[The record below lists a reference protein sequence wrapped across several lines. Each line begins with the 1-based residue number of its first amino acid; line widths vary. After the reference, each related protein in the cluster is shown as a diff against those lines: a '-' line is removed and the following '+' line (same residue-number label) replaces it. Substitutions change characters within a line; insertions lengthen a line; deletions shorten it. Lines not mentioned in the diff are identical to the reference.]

1 MTMFKNASLKLF
13 SVRGIDIRL
22 HYTFP
27 LILIWA
33 ALQFGVFIGGGV
45 SGAVFGVIAIS
56 LLFVL
61 VTLHELGHSF
71 AALHF
76 NVPVERIVLSP
87 IGGVAQLRRMPEEPK
102 QEFIIAIAGPAVNFA
117 IALILGVFVLGF
129 GIDLVNPFA
138 TLGSFSLMALFSYL
152 FISNIFLALFNL
164 IPAFPM
170 DGGRVLRALLAM
182 RLEYVQAT
190 KIAATIGR
198 AFAILLGLYGFIGG
212 GIFMMIIAFFLYTMA
227 GQEAAAVQVSRALR
241 GYTVQQA
248 YNSSVHRL
256 HPSHTLQHAANMML
270 YSGQDTLPVTQ
281 DGRFV
286 GIIAQPQVMEMLQTN
301 GPNIL
306 VGHVMKRDVAPVS
319 LQSEI
324 TAVQQRFLEE
334 EVNALPV
341 VGHGE
346 FLLGLITRRH
356 IAELYRMLSLTPNA
370 IRGIQSA

>member
-1 MTMFKNASLKLF
+1 MFKNASLKLF

-33 ALQFGVFIGGGV
+33 ALQYGIFIGGGL
-45 SGAVFGVIAIS
+45 SGAVFGVAAIS

-71 AALHF
+71 AAQHF

-102 QEFIIAIAGPAVNFA
+102 QELIVAIAGPAVNFA
-117 IALILGVFVLGF
+117 IALVLGVIAFGF
-129 GIDLVNPFA
+129 GISIVNPLALF
-138 TLGSFSLMALFSYL
+138 GSFSLTSLFSYL
-152 FISNIFLALFNL
+152 FVYNIILALFNL

-170 DGGRVLRALLAM
+170 DGGRILRAVLAM
-182 RLEYVQAT
+182 RLDYVVAT
-190 KIAATIGR
+190 RIAASIGR
-198 AFAILLGLYGFIGG
+198 GFAILFGIYGLLSG
-212 GIFMMIIAFFLYTMA
+212 GIFMMVIAFFLYTMA
-227 GQEAAAVQVSRALR
+227 GQEAAAVRVNRALK

-248 YNSSVHRL
+248 YNASVHRL
-256 HPSHTLQHAANMML
+256 HPGHTLQHAVNMML
-270 YSGQDTLPVTQ
+270 YSSQDTLPVTE
-281 DGRFV
+281 DGRLV
-286 GIIAQPQVMEMLQTN
+286 GLVSRARLMEKMNTH
-301 GPNIL
+301 GPNGL
-306 VGHVMKRDVAPVS
+306 VSQIMKQNVAPVS

-324 TAVQQRFLEE
+324 TAVQQRFNEE
-334 EVNALPV
+334 GLDALPV

-356 IAELYRMLSLTPNA
+356 IAELYRMLAFTPRA
-370 IRGIQSA
+370 VSGIQSV

>member
-1 MTMFKNASLKLF
+1 MFKNASLKLF

-22 HYTFP
+22 HFTFP
-27 LILIWA
+27 LILLWA
-33 ALQFGVFIGGGV
+33 ALEFGLFLGGGW

-56 LLFVL
+56 LLFVV

-71 AALHF
+71 AAMRY

-87 IGGVAQLRRMPEEPK
+87 IGGIAQLRRMPEDPK
-102 QEFIIAIAGPAVNFA
+102 QEFVVAIAGPAVNFV
-117 IALILGVFVLGF
+117 IAVILGVFVLGF
-129 GIDLVNPFA
+129 GIHLVNPFVA
-138 TLGSFSLMALFSYL
+138 LGRFSLTALFSYL

-182 RLEYVQAT
+182 RLEYGRAT

-198 AFAILLGLYGFIGG
+198 GFAILLGIYGFFGG
-212 GIFMMIIAFFLYTMA
+212 GIFLMVIAFFLYTMA
-227 GQEAAAVQVSRALR
+227 GQESAAVQVSRALK

-256 HPSHTLQHAANMML
+256 HPDHTLQHAANMML

-286 GIIAQPQVMEMLQTN
+286 GIVTQRQVFELLEAR
-301 GPNIL
+301 GPNTL
-306 VGHVMKRDVAPVS
+306 VGQIMKQDVAPVS

-324 TAVQQRFLEE
+324 TAVQRRFVEE
-334 EVNALPV
+334 NVTALPV
-341 VGHGE
+341 VGNGD

-356 IAELYRMLSLTPNA
+356 IAELYRMLSATPQ
-370 IRGIQSA
+370 IIHGVQSA

>member
-1 MTMFKNASLKLF
+1 MFKNASLKLF

-22 HYTFP
+22 HFTFP

-33 ALQFGVFIGGGV
+33 ALQFGVFLGGGL
-45 SGAVFGVIAIS
+45 SGAIFGVIATS

-71 AALHF
+71 AAMYYH
-76 NVPVERIVLSP
+76 VPVERIVLSP
-87 IGGVAQLRRMPEEPK
+87 IGGVAQLRRMPEDPK
-102 QEFIIAIAGPAVNFA
+102 QEFVVAIAGPAVNFLIA
-117 IALILGVFVLGF
+117 VLLGVIALAP
-129 GIDLVNPFA
+129 GISIVNPFA
-138 TLGSFSLMALFSYL
+138 ILGSFSLTALFSYI
-152 FISNIFLALFNL
+152 FVSNIFLALFNL
-164 IPAFPM
+164 LPAFPM

-198 AFAILLGLYGFIGG
+198 GFAILLGIYGFFGG
-212 GIFMMIIAFFLYTMA
+212 GIFLMIIAFFLYTMA
-227 GQEAAAVQVSRALR
+227 GQEASAVEVSRALR

-270 YSGQDTLPVTQ
+270 YSGQDTLPVSQ
-281 DGRFV
+281 DGRLV
-286 GIIAQPQVMEMLQTN
+286 GLVTQPQIMELLQTHS
-301 GPNIL
+301 PNTL
-306 VGHVMKRDVAPVS
+306 VGHIMKQDVAPVS

-324 TAVQQRFLEE
+324 STVQQRFIEE
-334 EVNALPV
+334 NLNALPV

-356 IAELYRMLSLTPNA
+356 IAELYRMLSTTPQA
-370 IRGIQSA
+370 IQSA

>member
-1 MTMFKNASLKLF
+1 MFKNGSLKLF

-27 LILIWA
+27 LILIYA
-33 ALQFGVFIGGGV
+33 ALQFGVFIGGGL

-71 AALHF
+71 AAMHY

-102 QEFIIAIAGPAVNFA
+102 QEFIVAIAGPAVNFV
-117 IALILGVFVLGF
+117 IALIFGVFALGL
-129 GIDLVNPFA
+129 GINLVNPFTA
-138 TLGSFSLMALFSYL
+138 LGTFSLTALFSYV

-182 RLEYVQAT
+182 RLEYVRAT
-190 KIAATIGR
+190 NIAATIGR
-198 AFAILLGLYGFIGG
+198 GFAILLGIYGFFGG
-212 GIFMMIIAFFLYTMA
+212 GIFLMIIAFFLFTMA
-227 GQEAAAVQVSRALR
+227 GQEAAAVRVGRALK

-248 YNSSVHRL
+248 YNASVHRL
-256 HPSHTLQHAANMML
+256 HPYQTLQHAANMML
-270 YSGQDTLPVTQ
+270 YSGQDTLPVSQ
-281 DGRFV
+281 DGRLV
-286 GIIAQPQVMEMLQTN
+286 GIVTQPQVMELLQTH
-301 GPNIL
+301 GPNTM
-306 VGHVMKRDVAPVS
+306 VGHIMKRNVAPVS

-324 TAVQQRFLEE
+324 TAVQKRFNEE
-334 EVNALPV
+334 GLNALPV

-346 FLLGLITRRH
+346 YLIGLITRRH
-356 IAELYRMLSLTPNA
+356 IAELYRMLSLTPQA
-370 IRGIQSA
+370 VPGVQSA